1 MAANEVADFVEVAGA
16 KAAAVPAIAT
26 VAATKDFMVKAYTQ
40 QDERDEED
48 RISRSRI
55 QFAERRE
62 G

>member
-26 VAATKDFMVKAYTQ
+26 VTATKDFMVKAYTQ
-40 QDERDEED
+40 DELERE
-48 RISRSRI
+48 ISYFTP
-55 QFAERRE
+55 FAERRE